1 MAKLSRLK
9 VYDVMGSTGLVP
21 LFYHKD
27 LEVAKRIIKAC
38 YAGGARVLEFTA
50 RGDFSHEVFGEL
62 NKYVQDNY
70 PDLALG
76 IGSITDGAS
85 TSLYIQLGADFIVTP
100 VFREDIAIVCNRRKI
115 PFFPGC
121 GSLAEIARAEE
132 MGCEIVKLFPGAVY
146 GPEFIK
152 AIKGPQ
158 PWTSVMPTGGV
169 EPTEES
175 LKQWFNAGAY
185 CVGIGSKLMKKD
197 SNGAYSFNEIE
208 QLVSKCTKIIKNL
221 KSK

>member
-1 MAKLSRLK
+1 MAKLSRLE
-9 VYDVMGSTGLVP
+9 VYEIMGATGLVP
-21 LFYHKD
+21 LFYDKNIE
-27 LEVAKRIIKAC
+27 LAKKIIKSC

-50 RGDFSHEVFGEL
+50 RGDFSSEVFKEL
-62 NKYVQDNY
+62 SKYVQDNF

-85 TSLYIQLGADFIVTP
+85 ASLYIQLGADFIVTP
-100 VFREDIAIVCNRRKI
+100 VFREDIAMVCNRRKI

-121 GSLAEIARAEE
+121 GSLSEIAKAEE

-158 PWTSVMPTGGV
+158 PWTNVMPTGGV
-169 EPTEES
+169 EPTQES
-175 LKQWFNAGAY
+175 LEQWFKAGAY
-185 CVGIGSKLMKKD
+185 CVGLGSKLIKKD
-197 SNGAYSFNEIE
+197 SDGYNFKEIE
-208 QLVSKCTKIIKNL
+208 QLLDKCTKIIKEL
-221 KSK
+221 KSE